1 MTTSYRREE
10 WLAALIYCGK
20 IQTWFTT
27 MQVEYEKRNQ
37 KINLDHLLHV
47 VMLLGSIY
55 KLLQAWDLLI
65 VLAIL
70 LEFFILFYSC
80 QPTCKPVI
88 NKLANESIINQLL
101 ESEQT
106 SQEGVKKRVKTL
118 WIVVYSLTFLIFVL
132 TWSRHYGNSFYQ
144 EKN

>member
-1 MTTSYRREE
+1 
-10 WLAALIYCGK
+10 
-20 IQTWFTT
+20 

-106 SQEGVKKRVKTL
+106 SQEGGKKE
-118 WIVVYSLTFLIFVL
+118 S
-132 TWSRHYGNSFYQ
+132 
-144 EKN
+144 